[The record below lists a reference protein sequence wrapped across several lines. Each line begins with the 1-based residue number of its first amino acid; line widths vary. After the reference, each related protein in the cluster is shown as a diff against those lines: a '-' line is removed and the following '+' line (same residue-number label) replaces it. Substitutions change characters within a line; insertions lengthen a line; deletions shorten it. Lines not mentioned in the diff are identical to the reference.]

1 MVDLKIGNRTV
12 DSFYDLLGTK
22 EVDLTNGLGFILSR
36 SSNLL
41 KDLLTKL
48 GLKKI
53 DVTLCEVHLQK
64 HESADKGF
72 TDIEILYN
80 RDRLLIIEAKVGW
93 ILPTEEQLTK
103 YRTRFG
109 DKKSK
114 PRIAVISHCT
124 ESFADRNLSNEYS
137 YISWNSIYDLIKAS
151 YRQTRSTIEKTYLEE
166 FQKYLG
172 NLITMDR
179 EQSNWVYCVSLSR
192 ELVQGSESNYIDI
205 VYKYGKYF
213 YPYNR
218 GGWPKEPPNY
228 IAFRYDGG
236 LKSIHK
242 VESFELSEN
251 LNKSMP
257 KVIKD
262 KTEDFHFFLNL
273 GPPIVPNK
281 EVKNGNIWPNGRLW
295 CMIDTL
301 LTCDTIEQARN
312 ISNKRVNRE
321 SED

>member
-1 MVDLKIGNRTV
+1 MINLKLGNSRV
-12 DSFYDLLGTK
+12 ESYFNLLGTK

-36 SSNLL
+36 SPTLL
-41 KDLLTKL
+41 KKALTKL
-48 GLKKI
+48 GFKNI
-53 DVTLCEVHLQK
+53 DIERCEIHLQK
-64 HESADKGF
+64 HETGDKGF

-80 RDRLLIIEAKVGW
+80 ANRLLIIEAKVGW

-109 DKKSK
+109 NKKAK
-114 PRIAVISHCT
+114 PKIAVLSHCT
-124 ESFADRNLSNEYS
+124 ESFAEQNLNKEYN
-137 YISWNSIYDLIKAS
+137 YTSWNSIYDLIDNS
-151 YRQTRSTIEKTYLEE
+151 YRQTNSIIEKNYLDE
-166 FQKYLG
+166 FRKYLG

-179 EQSNWVYCVSLSR
+179 EQSNWVYCVSLSHD
-192 ELVQGSESNYIDI
+192 LVQGSVANYIDI

-257 KVIKD
+257 AVIKD
-262 KTEDFHFFLNL
+262 KTEDFHFLLNL
-273 GPPIVPNK
+273 GPPITPNK
-281 EVKNGNIWPNGRLW
+281 EVKNGNIWPNGRVW

-301 LTCDTIEQARN
+301 LTSDTIEEARN
-312 ISNKRVNRE
+312 MSNKRVKRE

>member
-1 MVDLKIGNRTV
+1 MVNLKLGNKTV
-12 DSFYDLLGTK
+12 ESYYDLLGTK

-36 SSNLL
+36 SPILFES
-41 KDLLTKL
+41 LLTKL
-48 GLKKI
+48 GFKEI
-53 DVTLCEVHLQK
+53 DIELCEIHLQK
-64 HESADKGF
+64 HEKDDKGF
-72 TDIEILYN
+72 TDIEILYK

-109 DKKSK
+109 DNKSK
-114 PRIAVISHCT
+114 PKIAVISHCT
-124 ESFADRNLSNEYS
+124 KNFAERNLSKEYT
-137 YISWNSIYDLIKAS
+137 YVSWNNVYEIINDS
-151 YRQTRSTIEKTYLEE
+151 YRQTKSTIEKNFLGE
-166 FQKYLG
+166 FQRYLS

-192 ELVQGSESNYIDI
+192 DLVQGSEANYIDI
-205 VYKYGKYF
+205 VYKYRKYF

-273 GPPIVPNK
+273 GPPITPNK
-281 EVKNGNIWPNGRLW
+281 EIKNGSIWPNGRLW

-301 LTCDTIEQARN
+301 LTCDTIEEARN
-312 ISNKRVNRE
+312 ISNTRVKK
-321 SED
+321 EDEV